1 LNLLYNKGAF
11 LECVLTNIFVNI
23 IFDFAAMIP
32 ILLYILYKKKGKD
45 ISRAAKKVIGKAK
58 TKKLLRRT
66 ERMERAENNPRRRP
80 LKNVYSKFKNSR
92 LNRKRTGNRR
102 YP

>member
-1 LNLLYNKGAF
+1 
-11 LECVLTNIFVNI
+11 
-23 IFDFAAMIP
+23 MIP

-45 ISRAAKKVIGKAK
+45 ISRAAKRVLGKAK
-58 TKKLLRRT
+58 TKRLLRRA
-66 ERMERAENNPRRRP
+66 ERMARAEKNPRRRP

-102 YP
+102 HP